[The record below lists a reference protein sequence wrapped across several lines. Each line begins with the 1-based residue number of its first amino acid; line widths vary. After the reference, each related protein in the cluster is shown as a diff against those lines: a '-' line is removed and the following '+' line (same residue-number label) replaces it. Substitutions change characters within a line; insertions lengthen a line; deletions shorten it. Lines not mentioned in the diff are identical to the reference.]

1 MSNIVNTNVGA
12 WTALQNLT
20 ASQRSLGTLQSRI
33 NSGLSVSST
42 KDDSAVYNLAQ
53 SLRGD
58 VGGLAAVG
66 SSLST
71 AKSVVDVAVNGA
83 EAISDIL
90 NQMKST
96 AAKADDGTLT
106 DAQRGQYNSDFENLQ
121 KQVDTIVKSANFNG
135 INLLKDGGGSVSALK
150 SLYGGSTAT
159 TATTGSAIAW
169 TPDTLAVA
177 NVAIDNSGS
186 GLSAIKS
193 SVDLKSQANAK
204 SALDKLAD
212 DTVTLGNALSKLGSA
227 ARTIDAQLTFN
238 SKLTDTLNSGIG
250 NLVDADL
257 AKESANLQALQV
269 KQQLGV
275 QALSIA
281 NQAPQTLLSLFRG

>member
-12 WTALQNLT
+12 WAALQNLS
-20 ASQRSLGTLQSRI
+20 ASQRSLGTLQTRI

-83 EAISDIL
+83 ESINDIL
-90 NQMKST
+90 NQMKSVAT
-96 AAKADDGTLT
+96 KADDGTLT
-106 DAQRGQYNSDFENLQ
+106 DAQRGQYDTDFKNLQ
-121 KQVDTIVKSANFNG
+121 KQIDTIVKSSNFNG

-150 SLYGGSTAT
+150 SLYGGGSVG
-159 TATTGSAIAW
+159 ATTGSAIAW
-169 TPDTLAVA
+169 SPNTLEVD
-177 NVAIDNSGS
+177 NVGVDGGS
-186 GLSAIKS
+186 GLTATGSG
-193 SVDLKSQANAK
+193 VDLTSADNAK
-204 SALDKLAD
+204 AALGKLAD
-212 DTVTLGNALSKLGSA
+212 DTVTLGSALSKLGSA
-227 ARTIDAQLTFN
+227 ARTIDSQLTFN

-269 KQQLGV
+269 KQQLGI